1 MYDIHLQASIDVPF
15 IVFDVT
21 TTVDLQASLVLT
33 WRTGSDCFQCLPLPL
48 CNFLHTSVEKKEAL
62 GQNVLHSLTASLGPV
77 VGGGKPPQSSVSL
90 TLALLDAA
98 VHCLDV
104 VVRVW
109 QGEGE
114 GGQSN

>member
-1 MYDIHLQASIDVPF
+1 MYDI
-15 IVFDVT
+15 
-21 TTVDLQASLVLT
+21 DLQASLAPT
-33 WRTGSDCFQCLPLPL
+33 WRTGSDCFQCLPLSL

-104 VVRVW
+104 VVGAW
-109 QGEGE
+109 QGEGRRDRVT
-114 GGQSN
+114 SYKSSVVS